1 MMKEEGI
8 KLRYA
13 LSVVSNSSLVGI
25 GLIRIKGGRKNVL
38 LEIFM

>member
-8 KLRYA
+8 KLRYV
-13 LSVVSNSSLVGI
+13 LFVVLNLSLVGI
-25 GLIRIKGGRKNVL
+25 GLICIKGGRKNVL

>member
-1 MMKEEGI
+1 MQSKFLFVFMMKEEGI

-25 GLIRIKGGRKNVL
+25 GLIRI
-38 LEIFM
+38 